1 VRYDHEQSQGRRREP
16 VLPDQP
22 AREAPRRSGPTDAW
36 LASRAALS
44 GTLHREALGPL
55 QRSIGNTR
63 VQRLIAVQR
72 KENQLDEKDI
82 DPELMKD
89 LDSRFQLTEG
99 DNQLD
104 EKDID
109 PELMKD
115 LDSRFQ
121 LTGGNNQLDEKDID
135 PELMKDLDSRFHLT
149 GEESKEAGGPTN
161 PVEGQRSELSAS
173 RAGRR
178 PETKKKKGGIGK
190 AIGKVGK
197 KVGAF
202 FQGTANAYKK
212 GGLHQVLTQRNK
224 NLNLAKR
231 RLKEGRLGDVRLLA
245 GKKGI
250 LEDATTKQ
258 MVVYAITSPIV
269 FARLAAENS
278 KAKKIQKKLQEM
290 EEG

>member
-99 DNQLD
+99 D
-104 EKDID
+104 
-109 PELMKD
+109 
-115 LDSRFQ
+115 
-121 LTGGNNQLDEKDID
+121 NQLDEKDID